1 MNVAAPF
8 DGLAADYDRS
18 FTASAVGERLR
29 AAVWR
34 RVDATFQPGERI
46 LELNCGTGE
55 DAVHLGR
62 RGVHVLA
69 TDSSV
74 RMLETTRAKVERAG
88 QAGMVEVAPL
98 AIEDLPAAE
107 LGTFDGVLSNFGGLN
122 CVHDL
127 PGVAQGLAAM
137 LRPGA
142 RALLCIMGP
151 VVPWEWA
158 WYLVHG
164 QPRKALRRLRRGG
177 AHWRGLTIRY
187 PSIGVVRRA
196 FAPHFRQRRVSAIG
210 ALLPPTYTDDWAA
223 RHPQLLAAL
232 DRWERSVETIPPL
245 PWMADHYLIELERNR
260 DCDRT

>member
-107 LGTFDGVLSNFGGLN
+107 LGTFHGVLSNFGGLN
-122 CVHDL
+122 CVDDL
-127 PGVAQGLAAM
+127 SGVAQGLAAI
-137 LRPGA
+137 LRPGG